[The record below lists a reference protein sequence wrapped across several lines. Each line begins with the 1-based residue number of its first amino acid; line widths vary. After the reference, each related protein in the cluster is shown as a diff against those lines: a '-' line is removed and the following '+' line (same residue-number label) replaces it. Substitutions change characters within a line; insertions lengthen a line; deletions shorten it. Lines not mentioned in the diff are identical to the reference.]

1 MWRHADTTRATASP
15 SMTPMKN
22 TTPLLSLDRHHKI
35 GDWSDRVAYGI
46 TRSLRFLADSFF
58 SKRYGNRA
66 IVLETI
72 AAVPGM
78 VGAALIHLRCLRWMR
93 DDEGWIR
100 TLMDE
105 AENERMHLMTF
116 IEIARPNWL
125 ERMLVLVAQ
134 ALFFTFFL
142 LLYVA
147 SSRTAHRLVGYFE
160 EQAVISYTQ
169 YLAEIDAG
177 RVENVPAPE
186 IAINY
191 WSLPATARLRDVVL
205 AVRADEAEH
214 RDVNHGF
221 ADLLRGDPREVLGD
235 LH

>member
-1 MWRHADTTRATASP
+1 MNHPTATTA
-15 SMTPMKN
+15 
-22 TTPLLSLDRHHKI
+22 PLALDSHHGI
-35 GDWSDRVAYGI
+35 RDWSDRVAFGI
-46 TRSLRFLADSFF
+46 TRGLRFLADTFF
-58 SKRYGNRA
+58 AKRYGNRA
-66 IVLETI
+66 IVLETV

-116 IEIARPNWL
+116 VEIAKPSWL

-134 ALFFTFFL
+134 AMFFGFFL
-142 LLYVA
+142 CLYVI

-169 YLAEIDAG
+169 YLREIDEG
-177 RVENVPAPE
+177 RVENVPAPA
-186 IAINY
+186 IAIEY
-191 WSLPATARLRDVVL
+191 WRLPAGARLREVVI
-205 AVRADEAEH
+205 AVRDDEAGH
-214 RDVNHGF
+214 RDVNHRF
-221 ADLLRGDPREVLGD
+221 VDTLGPAASRPARD
-235 LH
+235 IA

>member
-1 MWRHADTTRATASP
+1 MNMKAN
-15 SMTPMKN
+15 TPVL
-22 TTPLLSLDRHHKI
+22 PLDRHHPI

-46 TRSLRFLADSFF
+46 TRGLRYLADTFF
-58 SKRYGNRA
+58 AKRYGNRA
-66 IVLETI
+66 IVLETV

-142 LLYVA
+142 VLYVA

-169 YLAEIDAG
+169 YLAEIDSG
-177 RVENVPAPE
+177 RVENVPAPQ
-186 IAINY
+186 IAIDY
-191 WSLPATARLRDVVL
+191 WQLPATARLREVVL

-221 ADLLRGDPREVLGD
+221 ADALRGQPRQATGD

>member
-1 MWRHADTTRATASP
+1 MSNLASTTV
-15 SMTPMKN
+15 
-22 TTPLLSLDRHHKI
+22 PLAPDSHHKI
-35 GDWSDRVAYGI
+35 GDWSDRLAFAI
-46 TRSLRFLADSFF
+46 TRSLRFLADTFF
-58 SKRYGNRA
+58 AKRYGNRA
-66 IVLETI
+66 IVLETV

-93 DDEGWIR
+93 EDEGWIR

-116 IEIARPNWL
+116 IEIAKPSWL

-142 LLYVA
+142 ALYVV

-169 YLAEIDAG
+169 YLLEIDEG
-177 RVENVPAPE
+177 RVDNVPAPP
-186 IAINY
+186 IAIDY
-191 WSLPATARLRDVVL
+191 WRLPADARLREVVV
-205 AVRADEAEH
+205 AVRDDEAEH

-221 ADLLRGDPREVLGD
+221 ADSLRPAAPLLMRDVA
-235 LH
+235 

>member
-1 MWRHADTTRATASP
+1 MMSRAPRDHPLPLDTHYAIR
-15 SMTPMKN
+15 
-22 TTPLLSLDRHHKI
+22 
-35 GDWSDRVAYGI
+35 DWSDRTAFAI
-46 TRSLRFLADSFF
+46 TRGLRFLADTFF
-58 SKRYGNRA
+58 AKRYGNRA
-66 IVLETI
+66 IVLETV

-116 IEIARPNWL
+116 VAIAKPSWI
-125 ERMLVLVAQ
+125 ERMLVLLAQ
-134 ALFFTFFL
+134 AAFFIFFL
-142 LLYVA
+142 VLYIV

-169 YLAEIDAG
+169 YLNEIDAG
-177 RVENVPAPE
+177 RVENVPAPQ
-186 IAINY
+186 IALDY
-191 WSLPATARLRDVVL
+191 WKLPADARLREVVV

-214 RDVNHGF
+214 RDVNHAF
-221 ADLLRGDPREVLGD
+221 ADTLARQSTVGTDEVTARV
-235 LH
+235 

>member
-1 MWRHADTTRATASP
+1 MTLHTLPHDPRALDSHHITR
-15 SMTPMKN
+15 
-22 TTPLLSLDRHHKI
+22 
-35 GDWSDRVAYGI
+35 DWSDRTALTI
-46 TRSLRFLADSFF
+46 TRCLRFLADTFF
-58 SKRYGNRA
+58 AKRYGNRA
-66 IVLETI
+66 IVLETV

-78 VGAALIHLRCLRWMR
+78 VGAALVHLRCLRWMR

-116 IEIARPNWL
+116 IEIARPSWI

-134 ALFFTFFL
+134 AGFFTFFL
-142 LLYVA
+142 LLYIV

-160 EQAVISYTQ
+160 EQAVFSYTQ
-169 YLAEIDAG
+169 YLEEIDSG
-177 RVENVPAPE
+177 RVENVPAPP
-186 IAINY
+186 IALDY
-191 WSLPATARLRDVVL
+191 WKLPADARLRDVVL

-221 ADLLRGDPREVLGD
+221 ADTLRPGARLATRAHADVR
-235 LH
+235 

>member
-1 MWRHADTTRATASP
+1 MNHPTATTA
-15 SMTPMKN
+15 
-22 TTPLLSLDRHHKI
+22 PLALDSHHGI
-35 GDWSDRVAYGI
+35 RDWSDRVAFGI
-46 TRSLRFLADSFF
+46 TRGLRFLADTFF
-58 SKRYGNRA
+58 AKRYGNRA
-66 IVLETI
+66 IVLETV

-116 IEIARPNWL
+116 VEIAKPSWL

-134 ALFFTFFL
+134 AMFFGFFL
-142 LLYVA
+142 CLYVI

-169 YLAEIDAG
+169 YLREIDEG
-177 RVENVPAPE
+177 RVENVPAPA
-186 IAINY
+186 IAIEY
-191 WSLPATARLRDVVL
+191 WRLPAGARLREVVI
-205 AVRADEAEH
+205 AVRDDEAGH
-214 RDVNHGF
+214 RDVNHRF
-221 ADLLRGDPREVLGD
+221 ADTLGPAASRPARD
-235 LH
+235 IA